1 MFPDVDIDLPTW
13 RCQICGNGIKW
24 VRDNI
29 FYHLRTHHFTLES
42 YRRIYIDGKE
52 GEAKAAG
59 GGGGAASPAK
69 PLPQLLPIQSSPAA
83 GPSAAHT
90 TGLSSDSPGGGVKE
104 KKFRCKIC
112 GLLVTFNTEA
122 IRSHLQNF
130 HNMSLN
136 EYKPIYTTGVTSA
149 SLADNVDGGSDVQR
163 RMPKLFQT
171 LSQGSSAMAA
181 TAAQLPPPP
190 QLQPLHAVGANSSE
204 HQPAEG
210 GGGGGGGTAWYNRC
224 KWTCMVC
231 NKAFCSGFWRH
242 VQEAHGL
249 AKTTYLEQ
257 FGKAGIDI
265 VHYFCRICNR
275 KIPWSG
281 ASINGHTKAE
291 HGMSLKEYEQ
301 VYGPPPPPPPPMANS
316 APQALGPPQLSMF
329 HLPTYPMV
337 RQPQQQILPTL
348 LSQPPPPQRNQTVEK
363 WFNGCEYKC
372 QLCAR
377 ILYSVAGLS
386 LHLRDAHF
394 TDKFAYF
401 RQFGRAGI
409 HIKKYRCKICFK
421 CFPWSGVSISKHVK
435 QAHSM
440 SLQKYS
446 ALYENDSGPFERI
459 SEPDEEL
466 EMASPSKLS
475 GASPIVAPKQVKW
488 FNKCSWTCQICG
500 AVVTTN
506 SSAFY
511 KHVSEHQVPIDE
523 YKEKYGNAGFV
534 YVDHTCKLCKKRVP
548 CNGLAM
554 CKHFKHSHNMQ
565 LEEYEA
571 RFMKDDDGT
580 SNSESYEPTD
590 ELWYNKCI
598 WKCQI
603 CGNKNRSMGSSKKHV
618 QKAHNMSYEDY
629 HEQFGTEGITEFDFK
644 CRLCSVVM
652 SCNGVTIA
660 SHLLNNHRL
669 TLGEYE
675 KKYLK
680 KSKAAPGSPDI
691 IERVPG
697 SSSSSSG
704 LLHGGHFLLASK
716 EDKHN
721 TEEERQPT
729 EKEANKAWYQ
739 KCQYICQLCKN
750 TYFSISALRNHVKVK
765 HNMERDEYVERFGTQ
780 AGRIIEDY
788 ECKLCHRVL
797 KCEGRS
803 LNAHMRNCH
812 KMGII
817 EYSRRYE
824 SERDGGDG
832 GRFCGGKSGGG
843 GGGKSKGKA
852 KKQQQDDPHYADETY
867 QIEVDNDEEGGEEE
881 EEETDNVA
889 AAHVVSVENDD
900 DDEHNDDD
908 EEGEDDENT
917 VSSFDPLSN
926 VETVEEEDEQVG
938 IEEGEDEE
946 ENSDDED
953 DDDNDIEDIGEDEE
967 LMLGDGLIEEEEEE
981 EEEAFTEGLEHGEE
995 EEEEESQ
1002 DVKPDVSQISAS
1014 GGRIL
1019 QQILETTPKG
1029 VGISASSNEVH
1040 EEEEEEEDMN
1050 DMEDIADYSDDVYRV
1065 DPNNIADEDDEP
1077 NVDDEEAVGPQVN
1090 GDSSNTSDQTV
1101 YTDKVCKKELLTR

>member
-1 MFPDVDIDLPTW
+1 
-13 RCQICGNGIKW
+13 
-24 VRDNI
+24 
-29 FYHLRTHHFTLES
+29 
-42 YRRIYIDGKE
+42 
-52 GEAKAAG
+52 
-59 GGGGAASPAK
+59 
-69 PLPQLLPIQSSPAA
+69 
-83 GPSAAHT
+83 
-90 TGLSSDSPGGGVKE
+90 
-104 KKFRCKIC
+104 
-112 GLLVTFNTEA
+112 
-122 IRSHLQNF
+122 
-130 HNMSLN
+130 
-136 EYKPIYTTGVTSA
+136 
-149 SLADNVDGGSDVQR
+149 
-163 RMPKLFQT
+163 
-171 LSQGSSAMAA
+171 
-181 TAAQLPPPP
+181 
-190 QLQPLHAVGANSSE
+190 
-204 HQPAEG
+204 
-210 GGGGGGGTAWYNRC
+210 
-224 KWTCMVC
+224 MVC

-265 VHYFCRICNR
+265 VYYFCRICNR

-291 HGMSLKEYEQ
+291 HSMSLKEYEQ
-301 VYGPPPPPPPPMANS
+301 VYGPPPPPPPISDAQQNMVH
-316 APQALGPPQLSMF
+316 PPQLSMF
-329 HLPTYPMV
+329 HLPSYPMV
-337 RQPQQQILPTL
+337 RQQQQILPTL
-348 LSQPPPPQRNQTVEK
+348 LSQPAPPQRNQTVEK

-372 QLCAR
+372 QLCSR
-377 ILYSVAGLS
+377 VLYSVAGLS

-409 HIKKYRCKICFK
+409 NIKKYRCKICFK

-459 SEPDEEL
+459 SEEPEEDL
-466 EMASPSKLS
+466 QITNSSPSKLS
-475 GASPIVAPKQVKW
+475 GASSSSVLAPKQVKW

-523 YKEKYGNAGFV
+523 YKERYGNAGFV
-534 YVDHTCKLCKKRVP
+534 YVDHTCKLCRKRVP

-598 WKCQI
+598 WKCQL

-618 QKAHNMSYEDY
+618 QKAHSMSYEEY
-629 HEQFGTEGITEFDFK
+629 HEQFGTEGIMEFDFK

-680 KSKAAPGSPDI
+680 KGNVAPGSPDI
-691 IERVPG
+691 IERVPSG
-697 SSSSSSG
+697 SGGSG
-704 LLHGGHFLLASK
+704 FGGHFLASLK
-716 EDKHN
+716 EDKQSR
-721 TEEERQPT
+721 EEEARQPT
-729 EKEANKAWYQ
+729 DKEAAKAWYQ

-824 SERDGGDG
+824 SERDGGSNNG
-832 GRFCGGKSGGG
+832 GRFSSGGGKSGGG
-843 GGGKSKGKA
+843 GGGGGGGSKSKSKA
-852 KKQQQDDPHYADETY
+852 GRHKKRTQQLDDPHYANETY
-867 QIEVDNDEEGGEEE
+867 QIEVDNDEEEEE
-881 EEETDNVA
+881 EDEDDNEVGA
-889 AAHVVSVENDD
+889 AAHLVSVDNDNEDD
-900 DDEHNDDD
+900 DDE
-908 EEGEDDENT
+908 EEDDENT
-917 VSSFDPLSN
+917 MSSFDPLSN
-926 VETVEEEDEQVG
+926 VETVSEQVG
-938 IEEGEDEE
+938 IEAGDEEEEE
-946 ENSDDED
+946 ENSEEE
-953 DDDNDIEDIGEDEE
+953 DIEGDIIGEEEE
-967 LMLGDGLIEEEEEE
+967 LMLGEGLIEEEEEEE
-981 EEEAFTEGLEHGEE
+981 EEEAFTESLDQGEVEGE

-1002 DVKPDVSQISAS
+1002 DVKPDVSQISSAAT

-1019 QQILETTPKG
+1019 QEILQKP
-1029 VGISASSNEVH
+1029 VGKMLLVDAQ
-1040 EEEEEEEDMN
+1040 EEEEEEDTGMN
-1050 DMEDIADYSDDVYRV
+1050 DDEDIADYGDDDVYQV
-1065 DPNNIADEDDEP
+1065 DPNNIADEEDEDEDDDNDNED
-1077 NVDDEEAVGPQVN
+1077 NVEEVGDVVSPQVN
-1090 GDSSNTSDQTV
+1090 GDSSGQADEAI
-1101 YTDKVCKKELLTR
+1101 YTDKVRKKEMLTL